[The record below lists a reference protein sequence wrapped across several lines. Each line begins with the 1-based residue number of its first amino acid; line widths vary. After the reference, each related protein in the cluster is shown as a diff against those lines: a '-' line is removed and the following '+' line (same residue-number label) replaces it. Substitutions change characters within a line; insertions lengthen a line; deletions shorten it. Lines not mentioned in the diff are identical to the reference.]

1 MPVIGLGLHVIAA
14 LFFAIHAI
22 RTGRD
27 MYWLIILFLFPLFG
41 SIVYFLAV
49 YLPDSR
55 LERTVR
61 KTVSAAA
68 KSLDPGRELR
78 EAQLAYELTPTA
90 QNQMRLAAA
99 LLDAGETARAAQY
112 YEACLEGP
120 FATDPEIRLGAAK
133 ARLQCGHSEAAIE
146 LLQAIRAENPKFRAE
161 QVSLLLAQAYGRAGR
176 TDAARAEFT
185 DVVTRFGSFE
195 ARAEFVLWSL
205 SVDDSQSAHAHYQE
219 ILRSM
224 RHWTKHVHSLNKS
237 TLVRLEAAFANV
249 R

>member
-112 YEACLEGP
+112 YESCLEGP

-133 ARLQCGHSEAAIE
+133 ARLQCGHSEAIE
-146 LLQAIRAENPKFRAE
+146 LLQAIREEDPKFRAE
-161 QVSLLLAQAYGRAGR
+161 QVSLLLAQAYGHASRM
-176 TDAARAEFT
+176 DDARAEFT
-185 DVVTRFGSFE
+185 NAVTRFGSFE
-195 ARAEFVLWSL
+195 VRAEFVLWSL
-205 SVDDSQSAHAHYQE
+205 SVGDSPSAQAHYQE
-219 ILRSM
+219 ILRSVK
-224 RHWTKHVHSLNKS
+224 HWTKHVHSLNKS